1 MPSPENAAGSNQVL
15 GAQGK
20 DPSENVR
27 ALMLAAIERLD
38 ALRDGQGARIDDLV
52 KAEVRRIE
60 QLASAETRRV
70 DDLRNLAIQYTQ
82 RQQDAEARHTM
93 ESRQAI
99 TELHKS
105 NTEHVR
111 ITEELRAEYQEKLA
125 IAEAKRIDA
134 IRSVDVAAVAVASER
149 ATQQASVLANQV
161 AASADALRALV
172 ATTATTFAQQQQSLQ
187 TQITER
193 LALLERSQ
201 YESKGKAGV
210 TDPAQVEMLSEIKA
224 LRAAQSSGSGKAE
237 GISTSTGV
245 MVAVVT
251 VGIALGGLIVSMRGS
266 NGEKSAA
273 QTPAIIYVQPQQTTP
288 APVVIQPGK

>member
-1 MPSPENAAGSNQVL
+1 
-15 GAQGK
+15 
-20 DPSENVR
+20 
-27 ALMLAAIERLD
+27 MLAAIERLD
-38 ALRDGQGARIDDLV
+38 ALRDGETG
-52 KAEVRRIE
+52 RIE
-60 QLASAETRRV
+60 QMVRSEARRVDGMAAAETRRV

-82 RQQDAEARHTM
+82 RAQDMEARHTA
-93 ESRQAI
+93 EARQSI
-99 TELHKS
+99 TDLHTA
-105 NTEHVR
+105 NTMHVR

-210 TDPAQVEMLSEIKA
+210 TDPAQIEMLSEIKA

-266 NGEKSAA
+266 NGSSEKSA
-273 QTPAIIYVQPQQTTP
+273 PALPPIVYVNPPQPQAP

>member
-1 MPSPENAAGSNQVL
+1 MASPENAAGTNQVL
-15 GAQGK
+15 GQGK

-38 ALRDGQGARIDDLV
+38 ALRDGQGMRIDDLV

-82 RQQDAEARHTM
+82 RADDMAASRSA

-99 TELHKS
+99 SELHKA

-111 ITEELRAEYQEKLA
+111 ITEQLRADYQERLSL
-125 IAEAKRIDA
+125 AEAKRVDA
-134 IRSVDVAAVAVASER
+134 NRAFDMGAVAVASER

-161 AASADALRALV
+161 TASADTLRALV
-172 ATTATTFAQQQQSLQ
+172 ATTATTFANQQQSLQ

-193 LALLERSQ
+193 LALVERSQ

-210 TDPAQVEMLSEIKA
+210 SDPAMADMVVELRA
-224 LRAAQSSGSGKAE
+224 LRSAQSQGAGKSE
-237 GISTSTGV
+237 GISASAGV
-245 MVAVVT
+245 LIAVIAAVA
-251 VGIALGGLIVSMRGS
+251 GLGGLIVSMRGS
-266 NGEKSAA
+266 NGDKTAA